1 MLQTDDKV
9 KESGTMTK
17 EQAEKYIEKLTYDEK
32 EQLNELLK
40 ALERKRQPSPTLQVS
55 ANTSAQ

>member
-1 MLQTDDKV
+1 
-9 KESGTMTK
+9 MTK

-55 ANTSAQ
+55 ANISAQ